1 MFPGSVGFFLELDL
15 VVEGLDRLAER
26 MLHLPVTAGGRG

>member
-15 VVEGLDRLAER
+15 VVEGLDRLGSKK
-26 MLHLPVTAGGRG
+26 MGDVIF

>member
-15 VVEGLDRLAER
+15 VVEGLDRFGSKK
-26 MLHLPVTAGGRG
+26 MGYVIF